1 RELIQKGFRKNET
14 AGILAAHSPEFMISV
29 LAVLKAGGAYL
40 PLDAELP
47 PERVSFMLE
56 EKQAKMLIVQKGL
69 EQNAAFSG
77 TCIISDAQGLME
89 ENDIPINISSSPD
102 DLAYI
107 MYTSGSTGRPKGVII
122 TNRNVVSLV
131 RNSNYTSASGDDR
144 FNMTGSISF

>member
-1 RELIQKGFRKNET
+1 MSISYKELDKRSNALARELIQKGFRQNET

-56 EKQAKMLIVQKGL
+56 ETQAKMLIVQKGL

-77 TCIISDAQGLME
+77 TCMIADAQALME
-89 ENDIPINISSSPD
+89 ENHFPINSSSSPMILHISCIPQD
-102 DLAYI
+102 QQAGRK
-107 MYTSGSTGRPKGVII
+107 GS
-122 TNRNVVSLV
+122 
-131 RNSNYTSASGDDR
+131 
-144 FNMTGSISF
+144 